1 MHENERYG
9 LKRFHAQMLLRRKPV
24 GQLSEESVLLDL
36 DLLPSVVSSEGLE
49 KAQEELL
56 TALEEKDV
64 QVFRA
69 EDLRRENSELRRELA
84 KQSQGLLVL
93 EAFSE
98 TMEGG

>member
-1 MHENERYG
+1 M
-9 LKRFHAQMLLRRKPV
+9 
-24 GQLSEESVLLDL
+24 LLDL

>member
-56 TALEEKDV
+56 TALEGEG
-64 QVFRA
+64 RA
-69 EDLRRENSELRRELA
+69 GLQGGGPAAGELGA
-84 KQSQGLLVL
+84 AAGAG
-93 EAFSE
+93 EAE
-98 TMEGG
+98 PGAAGPGGIQ